1 MKQFIKVMATEKNE
15 NGDVIGCVTELI
27 GIEQLLKVVKWNG
40 SNGHEICFEWY
51 DEVRQ
56 QEIQWVYDCCSS
68 YARDVLFDKYEK
80 MLCGA
85 VIVG

>member
-27 GIEQLLKVVKWNG
+27 SIEQLLKVVKWNG

-56 QEIQWVYDCCSS
+56 KEIKWVYDCCSS

>member
-1 MKQFIKVMATEKNE
+1 MKQFIKVMATLKDEDGKIF
-15 NGDVIGCVTELI
+15 DQSAELI
-27 GIEQLLKVVKWNG
+27 RAEQLLKVVKWNG

-68 YARDVLFDKYEK
+68 YARDVLFEKYEK

-85 VIVG
+85 VVR

>member
-1 MKQFIKVMATEKNE
+1 MKQFIKVMVTEKNE
-15 NGDVIGCVTELI
+15 NGDAIGCCTELI
-27 GIEQLLKVVKWNG
+27 RAEQLLKVVKWNG

-68 YARDVLFDKYEK
+68 YARDVLFEKYEK

-85 VIVG
+85 VVR